1 MTIHALAPFARSRS
15 CLRKFISRFRETRG
29 TGRWTLSINGILA
42 NYGKPATL
50 FRLELYI
57 YIFNSLGFVDQPSMA
72 SWSYSRSCK
81 FIPCSTTPMEI
92 SRKNLSCRL
101 SRKKRFTKFRNL
113 GKDFFQILITPRWIS
128 KRMISHRKSTMKRN
142 GERSTERLDR
152 WFGVWERGR
161 CSSSVRHFIQK
172 KNTIRHGG
180 WSFERLDYRL
190 ENPEAAGHAPLNE
203 TPFLHRPDDSSR
215 RG

>member
-1 MTIHALAPFARSRS
+1 
-15 CLRKFISRFRETRG
+15 
-29 TGRWTLSINGILA
+29 
-42 NYGKPATL
+42 
-50 FRLELYI
+50 
-57 YIFNSLGFVDQPSMA
+57 MA

-113 GKDFFQILITPRWIS
+113 GKDFFEILITPRWIS
-128 KRMISHRKSTMKRN
+128 KRMISQRKSTMKRN

-172 KNTIRHGG
+172 KNTIRHGD